1 MADEPYSMTADEV
14 IVVRHG
20 EPVPPVLVVTPDGSV
35 VRADEL
41 PKYPPPGLSPEELE
55 TWYENEE
62 DERLFGE
69 GI

>member
-14 IVVRHG
+14 IVVRPG
-20 EPVPPVLVVTPDGSV
+20 DPVPPVLVVMPDGSV
-35 VRADEL
+35 ARADEL
-41 PKYPPPGLSPEELE
+41 PKSPPPGLSPTELE

-69 GI
+69 GT